1 MTPEVALDLFR
12 EALWL
17 TAMIVGVLVVP
28 SLLVGLVV
36 AMFQAAT
43 QINEQTLSFLPR
55 LMVILLTLIVLG
67 PWLLRQLMEY
77 TQTLIGGWI
86 ASFVLPLFRVAALL
100 MTMPVIG
107 TQLVPVRV
115 RLYLALGVCVV
126 LVPNLPPMPQ
136 VDALSMKAMLLIG
149 EQILVGALLGF
160 SLQLLFHAFV
170 IAGQIISMQMGLGFA
185 SMVDPANGV
194 SVPVLGQFFTMLVT
208 LLFLAMNGHLVV
220 FEVIAESFVTLPVG
234 EGLSGNHFWIIAGKL
249 GWVMGAALL
258 LALPAITA
266 LLVVNLAF
274 GAMTRAAPQLNIF
287 SIGFPLTLVLGLV
300 ILWIGTA
307 DLLSQYQ
314 VLAGEALQFL
324 RELVRAR

>member
-1 MTPEVALDLFR
+1 MTPRISLAGALA
-12 EALWL
+12 ALCLLLLAPWPAL
-17 TAMIVGVLVVP
+17 AADPTSISAITVTTNGQGQQEYSVSLQILLIMTA
-28 SLLVGLVV
+28 
-36 AMFQAAT
+36 
-43 QINEQTLSFLPR
+43 LSFIP
-55 LMVILLTLIVLG
+55 
-67 PWLLRQLMEY
+67 
-77 TQTLIGGWI
+77 
-86 ASFVLPLFRVAALL
+86 AFVML

-126 LVPNLPPMPQ
+126 LVPNLPSMPQ

-324 RELVRAR
+324 RELVRAK